1 MEAHRVESK
10 QIVEVFCG
18 IDWAEDH
25 HDVALVDA
33 TGNVVGKRRIGDDT
47 AGFTQLLQL
56 LADAG
61 DSAEDLIP
69 VAIETS
75 RGLLVAC
82 LRATGRAVY
91 AINPKAV
98 DRYRDRHGV
107 TGKKSDAGDALVLA
121 HILRTD
127 RAAHRPLPAD
137 SELAQAIAV
146 LARAQQDAVWDRTCA
161 HNKLRSL
168 LREYYPALLAA
179 FAAKRG
185 GILRPE
191 ARALLAAAP
200 TPRAAAR
207 LTHAELCELLVQ
219 AGRQRGVEA
228 EAHRLQQVLQASY
241 LHHPPLVEDAFGA
254 QARALLRHLEV
265 ACANADELAAAAVA
279 HFDQHP
285 DAEIITSLPGLGSLT
300 GARVLAEIGDDRSR
314 FADARSLARSLAQ
327 GLRRKRTGHPRQ
339 RQEPDRDAP
348 AGQEPTPGRG
358 RLQLGLLRDHRL
370 TRRPRPLRPAPNRR
384 RPPHSRA
391 TQPVQPPPR
400 LPAPLPAH
408 PPDLQRTRRV
418 PLGTTHN
425 RGGRLT
431 T

>member
-1 MEAHRVESK
+1 MFSASASAR
-10 QIVEVFCG
+10 CM
-18 IDWAEDH
+18 
-25 HDVALVDA
+25 
-33 TGNVVGKRRIGDDT
+33 
-47 AGFTQLLQL
+47 AG
-56 LADAG
+56 AG
-61 DSAEDLIP
+61 L
-69 VAIETS
+69 
-75 RGLLVAC
+75 
-82 LRATGRAVY
+82 
-91 AINPKAV
+91 
-98 DRYRDRHGV
+98 
-107 TGKKSDAGDALVLA
+107 
-121 HILRTD
+121 
-127 RAAHRPLPAD
+127 
-137 SELAQAIAV
+137 
-146 LARAQQDAVWDRTCA
+146 A

-179 FAAKRG
+179 FAPKRG

-200 TPRAAAR
+200 TPRAAAQ
-207 LTHAELCELLVQ
+207 LTLEQLHQLLTE
-219 AGRQRGVEA
+219 AGRQRGVDA
-228 EAHRLQQVLQASY
+228 EAQRLLEVLQASY

-314 FADARSLARSLAQ
+314 FADARSLKAYAGSAPITRASGKSLIVMHRRVKNQRLAAVGYSWAFSALTASPGARAHYD
-327 GLRRKRTGHPRQ
+327 RRQ
-339 RQEPDRDAP
+339 
-348 AGQEPTPGRG
+348 
-358 RLQLGLLRDHRL
+358 
-370 TRRPRPLRPAPNRR
+370 NRR
-384 RPPHSRA
+384 RSTHRRA

-418 PLGTTHN
+418 PHGTSRH
-425 RGGRLT
+425 RGGSLT